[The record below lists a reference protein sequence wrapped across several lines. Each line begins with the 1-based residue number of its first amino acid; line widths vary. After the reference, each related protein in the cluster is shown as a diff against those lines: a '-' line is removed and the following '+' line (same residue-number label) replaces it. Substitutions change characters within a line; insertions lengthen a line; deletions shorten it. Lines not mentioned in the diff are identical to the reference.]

1 METLK
6 LVYKGRD
13 EWDRPVYECEGTVY
27 VDVNPSGD
35 SPYIHTKSN
44 NEFDGEPDYPVGED
58 VEIIFIPE
66 RDRW

>member
-13 EWDRPVYECEGTVY
+13 GWDRPVYECEGTLY
-27 VDVNPSGD
+27 VDVDPSCEC
-35 SPYIHTKSN
+35 PHIHTKSN
-44 NEFDGEPDYPVGED
+44 NEFDGKPDYPVGED
-58 VEIIFIPE
+58 VEIIFIPK